1 MRIVHY
7 LQRIDLAEGGVVRA
21 VLDMTALLARRGH
34 DVVLITHHDAD
45 APEAWKQGEADC
57 PALKVVQAPTRPAG
71 LFAAAQLKELEET
84 IGAADAVHLHAC
96 WTSANNQLA
105 SMARRLGVP
114 YVLSIH
120 GMLDDWCMAQKTA
133 KKRLYLAVAGRKT
146 LERAAFVHSTAQAE
160 LDQSKKWY
168 PKGKGV
174 VVPLVFDLDPFRT
187 PPGPSLAYKTFGPQ
201 GTGDIHPDEP
211 VVLFLSR
218 VHPKKGVEHL
228 IRAAALLR
236 DRDVACRTL
245 IAGTGDPHYA
255 DSLRGLIEQLNLADH
270 VRMLGMVTGETK
282 VSLYERADVFA
293 LPTSQE
299 NFGFVLPEAMA
310 CRTPAITTKGVD
322 IWPELEES
330 GGALIADQSP
340 EAFAD
345 AIALLLGDDARRATM
360 GDAGRAWVFE
370 SLEPDAIAARFERM
384 YAKAASDSKGAAA

>member
-34 DVVLITHHDAD
+34 EVVLITHYDAD
-45 APEAWKQGEADC
+45 APDAWKLGEPGC
-57 PALKVVQAPTRPAG
+57 PALKVVPGPARPLG
-71 LFAAAQLKELEET
+71 LFAATQLQELEPT
-84 IGAADAVHLHAC
+84 IKSADVVHLHAC
-96 WTSANNQLA
+96 WTTANNQLA

-120 GMLDDWCMAQKTA
+120 GMLDDWCMAQKA
-133 KKRLYLAVAGRKT
+133 PKKRVYLALAGRKT
-146 LERAAFVHSTAQAE
+146 LEHAAFVHSTAQAE

-168 PKGKGV
+168 PKGRGV

-187 PPGPSLAYKTFGPQ
+187 LPGPSLAYKKFGPD
-201 GTGDIHPDEP
+201 GSGDIHPDEP

-236 DRDVACRTL
+236 DRDIPCRTL
-245 IAGTGDPHYA
+245 IAGTGDEAYA
-255 DSLRGLIEQLNLADH
+255 ASLRRLIEQHALADH
-270 VRMLGMVTGETK
+270 VRLLGLVTGELK
-282 VSLYERADVFA
+282 ISLFERADVFA

-310 CRTPAITTKGVD
+310 CRTPAITTRGVD
-322 IWPELEES
+322 IWPELESS

-345 AIALLLGDDARRATM
+345 AIALLLHDDARRTRM

-370 SLEPDAIAARFERM
+370 HLDPDAIAARFEGM
-384 YAKAASDSKGAAA
+384 YAQATGATQEAHA

>member
-1 MRIVHY
+1 VRIVHY

-34 DVVLITHHDAD
+34 EVVLLTHHDAD
-45 APEAWKQGEADC
+45 APDAWKRADPAC
-57 PALKVVQAPTRPAG
+57 PTLMVVPDPARPLG
-71 LFAAAQLKELEET
+71 LFGAPQLHDLEPT
-84 IGAADAVHLHAC
+84 IRSADVLHLHAC
-96 WTSANNQLA
+96 WTTANNQLA

-120 GMLDDWCMAQKTA
+120 GMLDDWCMAQKA
-133 KKRLYLAVAGRKT
+133 PKKRVYLALAGRKT
-146 LERAAFVHSTAQAE
+146 LEHAAFVHSTAQAE
-160 LDQSKKWY
+160 LDQSRKWY
-168 PKGKGV
+168 PKGRGV
-174 VVPLVFDLDPFRT
+174 VVPLVFDLDPFRDL
-187 PPGPSLAYKTFGPQ
+187 PGPAPAYKAFGPA
-201 GTGDIHPDEP
+201 GTGDIDADLP

-236 DRDVACRTL
+236 ERDVPCRTL
-245 IAGTGDPHYA
+245 IAGAGDEAYTA
-255 DSLRGLIEQLNLADH
+255 SLRRLIGQLGLAGH
-270 VRMLGMVTGETK
+270 VRLLGLVTGELK
-282 VSLYERADVFA
+282 ISLFERADVFA

-310 CRTPAITTKGVD
+310 CRTPAITTRGVD
-322 IWPELEES
+322 IWPELESS

-345 AIALLLGDDARRATM
+345 AIAMLLRDDARRAAM

-370 SLEPDAIAARFERM
+370 HLEPGAIAARFEQM
-384 YAKAASDSKGAAA
+384 YAAAAGAAREVAA

>member
-34 DVVLITHHDAD
+34 EVVLLTHHDAD
-45 APEAWKQGEADC
+45 APEAWKKGDPDC
-57 PALKVVQAPTRPAG
+57 PTLKVVPAPSRPLG
-71 LFAAAQLKELEET
+71 LFAGDQLKDLEP
-84 IGAADAVHLHAC
+84 IIKSADVVHLHAC
-96 WTSANNQLA
+96 WTTANNQLA

-120 GMLDDWCMAQKTA
+120 GMLDDWCMSQKA
-133 KKRLYLAVAGRKT
+133 PKKRVYLALAGRKT
-146 LERAAFVHSTAQAE
+146 LEHAAFVHSTAQAE

-168 PKGKGV
+168 PKGRGI

-187 PPGPSLAYKTFGPQ
+187 LPGPSLAYKKFGPD
-201 GTGDIHPDEP
+201 GTGDIHADEP

-228 IRAAALLR
+228 VRAAGLLR
-236 DRDVACRTL
+236 DRGVACRTL
-245 IAGTGDPHYA
+245 IVGTGDEPYKA
-255 DSLRGLIEQLNLADH
+255 SLERLIDQLNLSDR
-270 VRMLGMVTGETK
+270 VRFLGLVTGDLK

-310 CRTPAITTKGVD
+310 CRTPAITTRGVD
-322 IWPELEES
+322 IWPELEAS
-330 GGALIADQSP
+330 GGAVITDQSA

-345 AIALLLGDDARRATM
+345 TIAVLLDDPARRAGM
-360 GDAGRAWVFE
+360 GDSGRAWVFE
-370 SLEPDAIAARFERM
+370 HLEPGAIAARFEQM
-384 YAKAASDSKGAAA
+384 YAEAIGEPQESAA